1 MACCAGCTPRP
12 EGERCQKHQDPA
24 HGGLCSC
31 LAATRNAVCPSRRG
45 HGSLILLPGAHP
57 RARLQ
62 VKRRIWSVVGRYPTQ
77 RSADCAKWASEV
89 FKKHSELLRLSQRQA
104 WARKS
109 STSTSSALIALIPP
123 NASCCV
129 TDGPFSYNQR
139 PSIPSWC

>member
-62 VKRRIWSVVGRYPTQ
+62 VKRRTWSVVGRHPTQ
-77 RSADCAKWASEV
+77 RSADCAKWAPEV
-89 FKKHSELLRLSQRQA
+89 FKKHSELLRLPQRRA
-104 WARKS
+104 WGKKS
-109 STSTSSALIALIPP
+109 IATSCVALIALIHS
-123 NASCCV
+123 NHSSFVKCR
-129 TDGPFSYNQR
+129 PFN
-139 PSIPSWC
+139 